1 MTQITQSGVIAST
14 RTYSYALE
22 KLSPETHLLS
32 NLFDFSRFFF
42 SGPETQAHQVAGIH
56 AGTDKLYPI
65 PFLYL
70 LMTCLS
76 PLPTPICSVALQFL
90 VQGFSLIEQ
99 MDST

>member
-1 MTQITQSGVIAST
+1 MIAST

-22 KLSPETHLLS
+22 KLSPETHLPS
-32 NLFDFSRFFF
+32 NLFDFSRWFF
-42 SGPETQAHQVAGIH
+42 SGPETQAHQVVGIH
-56 AGTDKLYPI
+56 AGTDKLYLL

-76 PLPTPICSVALQFL
+76 PLPTSICSRSLQFL
-90 VQGFSLIEQ
+90 VQGLSLTEQ